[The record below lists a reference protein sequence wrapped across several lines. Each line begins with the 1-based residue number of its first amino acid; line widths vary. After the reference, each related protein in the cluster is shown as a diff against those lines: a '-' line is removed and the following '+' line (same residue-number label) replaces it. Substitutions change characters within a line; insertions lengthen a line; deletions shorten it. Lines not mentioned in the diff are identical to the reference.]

1 VLLLPACAAH
11 TVPLISVPAAEQLF
25 STAVADLGRFDQPS
39 NEARFDALAGL
50 LKSRGIAFDVEPFTV
65 TPRKNDPRPE
75 GRNIVVTVNGR
86 EPEIVIGAH
95 YDAVRMQN
103 GTMSK
108 GAVDN
113 AASVLILVRLAETLT
128 RTRPKNHVRIVFF
141 DMEELGLLGS
151 AAYANA
157 HGDRRTLVMV
167 NLDVNAFG
175 DTLMYGPR
183 TSSNDAAFQ
192 AMRETCLQVARG
204 CVEFPQMPPS
214 DDLSFQKAGIATV
227 SMTMVPERQAH
238 QLWLAIN
245 AAKESGLQSG
255 FTPEILRIIHTV
267 SDSPSLADPRA
278 MAQSYRAVLSL
289 IGRLGRAN

>member
-1 VLLLPACAAH
+1 M
-11 TVPLISVPAAEQLF
+11 ISAPAAEQLF
-25 STAVADLGRFDQPS
+25 STAVPDLARFDQPS

-50 LKSRGIAFDVEPFTV
+50 LRSRGIAFEVEPFTV
-65 TPRKNDPRPE
+65 AARKNDPRTE

-113 AASVLILVRLAETLT
+113 AASVLILIRLAETLT
-128 RTRPKNHVRIVFF
+128 ATRPKNRVRIVFF

-151 AAYANA
+151 AAYAKA

-175 DTLMYGPR
+175 DTLIFGPR
-183 TSSNDAAFQ
+183 MPSNDTAFQ
-192 AMRETCLQVARG
+192 AMRQTCLLVARA
-204 CVEFPQMPPS
+204 CVELPQMPPS
-214 DDLSFQKAGIATV
+214 DDLSFEKAGIATV
-227 SMTMVPERQAH
+227 SMAMVPERQAH
-238 QLWLAIN
+238 QLWLALN

-255 FTPEILRIIHTV
+255 FTPEILRIIHTA

-278 MAQSYRAVLSL
+278 MAQSYRAVLGL
-289 IGRLGRAN
+289 LARLRS